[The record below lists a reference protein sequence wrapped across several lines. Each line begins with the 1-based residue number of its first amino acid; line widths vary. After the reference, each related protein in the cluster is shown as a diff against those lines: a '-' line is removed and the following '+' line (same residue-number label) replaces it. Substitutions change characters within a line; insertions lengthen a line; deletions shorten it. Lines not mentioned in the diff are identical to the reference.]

1 MTTCNPSEPFAHKR
15 GASFHALI
23 QIPAAFADGHFAG
36 WTVASQART
45 EADALIADF
54 TVEWADPVTTR
65 VLVLKCLDTTTWPIG
80 SAFIDAKLTDPDGF
94 VMPTTTVP
102 FYVVKDI
109 THA

>member
-36 WTVASQART
+36 WALKSQART
-45 EADALIADF
+45 DKDVLLAEL
-54 TVEWADPVTTR
+54 TVAWADPATTR

-80 SAFIDAKLTDPDGF
+80 PAYLDVKLTDPDGF
-94 VMPTTTVP
+94 VMPTSTAA
-102 FYVVKDI
+102 FYVVQDI